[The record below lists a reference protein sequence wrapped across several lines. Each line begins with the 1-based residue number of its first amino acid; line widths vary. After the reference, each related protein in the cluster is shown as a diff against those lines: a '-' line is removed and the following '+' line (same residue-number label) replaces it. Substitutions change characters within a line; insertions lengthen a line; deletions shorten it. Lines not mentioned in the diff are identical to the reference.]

1 MFLSFNSC
9 LIINKDE
16 PAIHLAGFGEGR
28 GELLDGLIHLVDA
41 LARAGRVA
49 AYQAVAAV
57 VLAQDVVHFR
67 PN

>member
-1 MFLSFNSC
+1 MWSICKNQ
-9 LIINKDE
+9 
-16 PAIHLAGFGEGR
+16 PAIHLAGFGEGG
-28 GELLDGLIHLVDA
+28 GELLDGLVHLVDA

-57 VLAQDVVHFR
+57 VLTQNVVHFR